1 MTRADLRDQG
11 RTRLLGD
18 RIDAALQAT
27 GIKAV
32 VRAAERRTGLDC
44 GCARRTAAL
53 NAWDAR
59 RRGG

>member
-1 MTRADLRDQG
+1 MTRADARRQA
-11 RTRLLGD
+11 RERLLGD
-18 RIDAALQAT
+18 RIAALAEKT
-27 GIKAV
+27 GVAAV
-32 VRAAERRTGLDC
+32 VRTVERVTGRPC

>member
-1 MTRADLRDQG
+1 MTRDRARH
-11 RTRLLGD
+11 LLGD
-18 RIDAALQAT
+18 RIA
-27 GIKAV
+27 GIAERSGVAAV
-32 VRAAERRTGLDC
+32 VRTVERVTGRPC